1 MLTFLKYVYIFI
13 SPLAFQKAK
22 NTLNYKLILIWFLT
36 LVENGEFK
44 IETTT
49 KLPISFSALCCLAT
63 AAFSGRPNVSVC
75 DMNGFHVGL
84 GVGYN
89 SYT

>member
-1 MLTFLKYVYIFI
+1 MLTFLKYVYILI
-13 SPLAFQKAK
+13 TLAFQKA
-22 NTLNYKLILIWFLT
+22 NNSLNYKLILIWFLT
-36 LVENGEFK
+36 LVENGELK

-49 KLPISFSALCCLAT
+49 KLPIGVSALCCLAT
-63 AAFSGRPNVSVC
+63 AAFSGRPDVSVC
-75 DMNGFHVGL
+75 DMNDFHIGL